1 MKNLTPFKWGCL
13 AAALVLIVDQATK
26 WLILSV
32 LMNPPQRIPITDF
45 LNLVLVFN
53 RGVSF
58 GMLSEGP
65 NWVAIALMIF
75 AMVLSAALCVWM
87 WHADKLLLGIAL
99 GLVVGGAI
107 GNVVDRILHGAV
119 VDFVDFHVAGYH
131 WPAFNVADS
140 AITLGVVILI
150 FDSLKSKPAKP

>member
-150 FDSLKSKPAKP
+150 FDSLKFKPAKP

>member
-1 MKNLTPFKWGCL
+1 
-13 AAALVLIVDQATK
+13 
-26 WLILSV
+26 
-32 LMNPPQRIPITDF
+32 
-45 LNLVLVFN
+45 
-53 RGVSF
+53 
-58 GMLSEGP
+58 
-65 NWVAIALMIF
+65 MIF

-150 FDSLKSKPAKP
+150 FDSLKFKPAKP